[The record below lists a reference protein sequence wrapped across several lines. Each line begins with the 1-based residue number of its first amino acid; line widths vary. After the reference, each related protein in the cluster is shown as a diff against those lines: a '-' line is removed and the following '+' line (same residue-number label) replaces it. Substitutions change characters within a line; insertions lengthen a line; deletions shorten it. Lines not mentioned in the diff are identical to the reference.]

1 MQIRLMGALPFNKS
15 QLQVSYFFIVR
26 VLIEGEVEIENG
38 FFEKLGEIYFL
49 SVFTVIYLY

>member
-1 MQIRLMGALPFNKS
+1 MDGLQANKS
-15 QLQVSYFFIVR
+15 QLQLSYFFIMR
-26 VLIEGEVEIENG
+26 VLIEGEVKIENG